1 MDHDKKFFDTF
12 MLILG
17 ALGFFTVAMFFLADY
32 LSAVYISEP
41 GQDDMVAVAQVN
53 ERLRPMGSV
62 RLQGDPEVSGGGL
75 TATTNPSAAPQATGG
90 KSVYDGACAVC
101 HGMGIAGAPKLGDA
115 AAWKDR
121 ITQGI
126 DTLVDHALNG
136 FQGSAGVM
144 PPKGGRA
151 DLSDADVKAAVEYM
165 MENSQ

>member
-17 ALGFFTVAMFFLADY
+17 GLGFFTVAMYFLANY
-32 LSAVYISEP
+32 LSVTHIGDPE
-41 GQDDMVAVAQVN
+41 QDNAVAIAQAN
-53 ERLRPMGSV
+53 ERLQPMGSV

-101 HGMGIAGAPKLGDA
+101 HGMGIAGAPKFGDA

-121 ITQGI
+121 IAQGM
-126 DTLVDHALNG
+126 DTLVDHAVNG
-136 FQGSAGVM
+136 YQGSAGVM

-151 DLSDADVKAAVEYM
+151 DFSDADVKAAVEYM
-165 MENSQ
+165 VDNSQ